1 MQTRTGGAT
10 ISIVDVALRAG
21 VVGLTLTTASIHST
35 LGDPLF
41 MLNALGYVALAVAM
55 VAPFRLFREIRWLT
69 RLVLIGYTATT
80 IVGWYLFGPRYN
92 VAYIAK
98 GVELML
104 IALLIVESYRNDGS
118 PMQVARRL
126 VDLGARFVPRHGR
139 A

>member
-10 ISIVDVALRAG
+10 ISVVDVALRAG
-21 VVGLTLTTASIHST
+21 VVGLTLTTASIHSALGGT
-35 LGDPLF
+35 LF
-41 MLNALGYVALAVAM
+41 TLNAVGYVVLAAAM
-55 VAPFRLFREIRWLT
+55 VAPSRFFGEIRWLT
-69 RLVLIGYTATT
+69 RLALIGDTATT
-80 IVGWYLFGPRYN
+80 IAGWYLMGPRYN
-92 VAYIAK
+92 VAYISK

-126 VDLGARFVPRHGR
+126 MALGARFVPRHGR